1 MANTLEK
8 SPPIVLYYNIISS
21 SLAQVLFYQNRLLTA
36 QGCSPIVPNEVMSFV
51 IWFKKGSPSFFKISS
66 FLNKYIS
73 INLSLWSEHIKFMI
87 ILWQISCQRCY
98 ISSCLDIIYLLSNTK
113 TNKQLHDNYYFLN
126 EKLFTF
132 PNHKNAYSIY
142 ETNLLKKTVFLR

>member
-1 MANTLEK
+1 
-8 SPPIVLYYNIISS
+8 
-21 SLAQVLFYQNRLLTA
+21 
-36 QGCSPIVPNEVMSFV
+36 MSFV
-51 IWFKKGSPSFFKISS
+51 TWFKKGSTSFFKISS

-113 TNKQLHDNYYFLN
+113 TNKQLHDNYYFLEMKN
-126 EKLFTF
+126 YLLFLTTKMHIAF
-132 PNHKNAYSIY
+132 MKPICLKNGIFKIAIFYFTHFLFIY
-142 ETNLLKKTVFLR
+142 FLHNVGKTLDKYLVLSCICTKN